1 MEDVI
6 KWITHWETDSCL
18 LRIFK
23 ILLIIVLS
31 GMGFSAF
38 FCYALEIYQG
48 YATLMQYQ
56 KQWMVGDMNWWNYI
70 DILPS
75 IAFLLFIIG
84 CIIFFVYALI
94 KSFNN
99 FLKKKDTEESD
110 IRGILAALLKIIKKH
125 DQDIQDMKEHMDKR
139 DNNGL

>member
-1 MEDVI
+1 
-6 KWITHWETDSCL
+6 
-18 LRIFK
+18 
-23 ILLIIVLS
+23 
-31 GMGFSAF
+31 
-38 FCYALEIYQG
+38 
-48 YATLMQYQ
+48 MQYQ